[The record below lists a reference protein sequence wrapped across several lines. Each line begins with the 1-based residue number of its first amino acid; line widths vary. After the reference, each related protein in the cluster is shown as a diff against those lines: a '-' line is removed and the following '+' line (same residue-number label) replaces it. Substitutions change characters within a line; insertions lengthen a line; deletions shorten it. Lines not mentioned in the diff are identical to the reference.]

1 MAHAPSKE
9 SSKTD
14 SGMKYS
20 SKALL
25 IMLTALVLCLAAVF
39 LYGHFDTL
47 RTTEEILK
55 KAEKECHIP
64 IADDSS
70 LSLCGSCEIGENEH
84 MFWFTAVDNQG
95 ENRYQP
101 MRFTE
106 VGENKYKFRHAPQL
120 FVCENDI
127 AYDHYS
133 HGIVYLVNNPDCVSI
148 VFNDGT
154 SDEITVQVDNIPF
167 IYKYEYKNLYNDE
180 GTEEIITVKFLD
192 SNGDIIM

>member
-20 SKALL
+20 GKALL

-39 LYGHFDTL
+39 LYGHFTTL
-47 RTTEEILK
+47 QTTDDILQ
-55 KAEKECHIP
+55 KAAKECHIP
-64 IADDSS
+64 IEEDSS
-70 LSLCGSCEIGENEH
+70 LSLCGSCETDANEH
-84 MFWFTAVDNQG
+84 IFWFTAVDSQG

-106 VGENKYKFRHAPQL
+106 VGENKFKFRHAPKS
-120 FVCENDI
+120 FVSKNDI

-133 HGIVYLVNNPDCVSI
+133 RGIVYLVNNPDCATI
-148 VFNDGT
+148 VFNAGTADEKTVTVDG
-154 SDEITVQVDNIPF
+154 IPF
-167 IYKYEYKNLYNDE
+167 IYKYEYTSPDN
-180 GTEEIITVKFLD
+180 TESEENISVQFLD
-192 SNGDIIM
+192 KNGNVVM